1 MTEMTI
7 DIQNLTKQFGKLIA
21 VDNISL
27 KIPPGQIFGFIG
39 ENGAGK
45 TTTIKILMGLLRAT
59 SGTAR
64 VCGLDPIEADVKVKE
79 KIGYVSED
87 RAMYRWMK
95 VKEVL
100 WFNGN
105 LYPNWD
111 EQMAQQLLKDFDLDP
126 KQKVKVL
133 SRGMLA
139 KLALLVAM
147 ASKPEVLI
155 LDEPSSGL
163 DPMVRREILEK
174 LIAYVSDYKTTIF
187 FSSHLIDEVDR
198 MADTVGI
205 LCKGRLLICDEK
217 NKVKDSLKKVVL
229 TFDSPKDSIPPHDTL
244 LRSEKKDKDWVCYVR
259 NQNKQWETHL
269 KSLNPKSMETIDLSL
284 EDVFAEYTH
293 WEKRN
298 R

>member
-1 MTEMTI
+1 MPDNTI
-7 DIQNLTKQFGKLIA
+7 DIQNLTKRFGKLTA
-21 VDNISL
+21 VNNIT
-27 KIPPGQIFGFIG
+27 IQVPQGQIFGFVG

-45 TTTIKILMGLLRAT
+45 TTTIKILMGLLRPT
-59 SGTAR
+59 FGTAK
-64 VCGLDPIEADVKVKE
+64 VVGLDPIEDDVKVKS
-79 KIGYVSED
+79 KIGFVSED
-87 RAMYRWMK
+87 RTMYRWMK
-95 VKEVL
+95 VNEVL
-100 WFNGN
+100 WFNSR

-111 EQMAQQLLKDFDLDP
+111 ENMAQTLLKDFDLDP

-174 LIAYVSDYKTTIF
+174 LISYVSDFKTTIF

-205 LCKGRLLICDEK
+205 LCKGKLVVCDEK
-217 NKVKDSLKKVVL
+217 NKLKDSIKKVVL
-229 TFDSPKDSIPPHDTL
+229 SFATPKDSIPSHNTL
-244 LRSEKKDKDWVCYVR
+244 LRSEKKDNDWVCYVR
-259 NQNKQWETHL
+259 NHNQQWEQNL
-269 KSLNPKSMETIDLSL
+269 KSLNPFNMEIMDLSL
-284 EDVFAEYTH
+284 EDIFAEYTK
-293 WEKRN
+293 WEKSQT
-298 R
+298 